1 MLEAKEKQMHEELA
15 QMKIIIADLT
25 AQVEFGNS
33 VPVKVEEK
41 KQQAWNFPPKQ
52 EEIKEQPVE

>member
-1 MLEAKEKQMHEELA
+1 MHEELA

-41 KQQAWNFPPKQ
+41 K
-52 EEIKEQPVE
+52 